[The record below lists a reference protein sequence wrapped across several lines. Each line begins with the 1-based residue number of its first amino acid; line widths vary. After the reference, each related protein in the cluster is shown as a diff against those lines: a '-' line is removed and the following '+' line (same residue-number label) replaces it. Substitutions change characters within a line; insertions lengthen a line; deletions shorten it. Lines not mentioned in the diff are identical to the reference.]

1 MALDVLGWVSKV
13 GDKVSAEGGGEWES
27 GASGGV
33 EIC

>member
-13 GDKVSAEGGGEWES
+13 GDKVSAEGGEWES